1 MDHSLSS
8 RGSGEP
14 CHFIFPGVLY
24 NNNMWSV
31 LHHFLWQLRDLQ
43 RTLISAP
50 LGIGA
55 GIVGWKMFG
64 CTEEVAILVG
74 WIVGVGSY
82 LILFGYVVFMADAP
96 MTQYRASKAD
106 PSPKYLLIVVT
117 VVALLVNATLG
128 VILTSVG
135 NRPAPNA
142 RSLLLLSVLSVV
154 LSWFL
159 LHTAFGQQYA
169 RLYYD
174 DFDEQG
180 RPFPGGMRGGLIFPG
195 TDLPNYLDFLYVAF
209 TVGLTYAMSDV
220 SVDSGRLRRLIL
232 IHSVISFFF
241 YSMVLGVVLNAVV
254 TS

>member
-1 MDHSLSS
+1 MCNAL
-8 RGSGEP
+8 R
-14 CHFIFPGVLY
+14 
-24 NNNMWSV
+24 
-31 LHHFLWQLRDLQ
+31 HFLWRLRDRH
-43 RTLISAP
+43 RTVLCGF

-55 GIVGWKMFG
+55 GVVGWKMFG
-64 CTEEVAILVG
+64 WSKEVAVLVSWIL
-74 WIVGVGSY
+74 GVGSY
-82 LILFGYVVFMADAP
+82 LVLLGSVIFMADGP
-96 MTQYRASKAD
+96 MTQRRVSKDD

-135 NRPAPNA
+135 NRSAINA
-142 RSLLLLSVLSVV
+142 RTILSLSALSVV

-180 RPFPGGMRGGLIFPG
+180 RPFPGGLRGGLTFPG
-195 TDLPNYLDFLYVAF
+195 TDPPNYHDFLYVAF

-220 SVDSGRLRRLIL
+220 SVTSCKLRRLVL
-232 IHSVISFFF
+232 IHSIISFFF

>member
-1 MDHSLSS
+1 
-8 RGSGEP
+8 
-14 CHFIFPGVLY
+14 
-24 NNNMWSV
+24 MWNAFSKFV
-31 LHHFLWQLRDLQ
+31 WRLRDRR
-43 RTLISAP
+43 RTLLCAP

-55 GIVGWKMFG
+55 GFIGWRLLG
-64 CTEEVAILVG
+64 WIPEVAILVG
-74 WIVGVGSY
+74 WISGVGSY
-82 LILFGYVVFMADAP
+82 LILLGFVIFMADGP
-96 MTQYRASKAD
+96 MTQRRVSKDD
-106 PSPKYLLIVVT
+106 PSPKYLAIVLT
-117 VVALLVNATLG
+117 VVALLGNAAVG
-128 VILTSVG
+128 IILTSVG
-135 NRPAPNA
+135 NRPTTHATYLVA
-142 RSLLLLSVLSVV
+142 LSVLSVV

-180 RPFPGGMRGGLIFPG
+180 RPFPGGMRGGFSFPG

-220 SVDSGRLRRLIL
+220 NITSDKLRRLVL

-241 YSMVLGVVLNAVV
+241 YSTVLGVVLNAIV